1 MKVAYVTSA
10 DPVTRFDN
18 EREIALAAWL
28 GAGIEGTPVVWD
40 DPRVDWASFD
50 AAVVRSAWNYIDR
63 RDDFVAWAHRV
74 ETVTRLFNPASV
86 IATNTDK
93 TYLRELGVPIVPTHW
108 AEPGAGEGAVK
119 ELPVWDEYVVKPT
132 ISAGARDTVRTA
144 DREIAEAHAAKLLDA
159 GRAVMVQPYIEAV
172 EHEGELSLLYFG
184 GQFSHAVR
192 RHPMLSGTEITA
204 ENQASLRDPDDD
216 QFAVAELVLSK
227 VPENLLYARVD
238 LVRMPD
244 GEPVLMELELTEP
257 YLFLR
262 YELDAPNLF
271 ARALA
276 DSL

>member
-50 AAVVRSAWNYIDR
+50 AAVIRSAWDYVDR
-63 RDDFVAWAHRV
+63 RNEFVAWAQQV
-74 ETVTRLFNPASV
+74 ETATRLFNPASV

-93 TYLRELGVPIVPTHW
+93 TYLRGLGVPIVPTHW
-108 AEPGAGEGAVK
+108 AEPGAGEGAAE

-144 DREIAEAHAAKLLDA
+144 DREIAGAHAAKLLDA

-244 GEPVLMELELTEP
+244 GEPVLIELELTEP